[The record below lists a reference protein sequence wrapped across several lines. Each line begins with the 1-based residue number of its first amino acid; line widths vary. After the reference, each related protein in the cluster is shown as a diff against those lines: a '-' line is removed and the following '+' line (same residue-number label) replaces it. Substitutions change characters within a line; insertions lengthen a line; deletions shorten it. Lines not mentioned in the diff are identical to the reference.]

1 MSQVKVIGISG
12 SPRKKGH
19 TAVMVQE
26 ALKAASEIENVTTE
40 YFTVAELNVK
50 PCRSCSNKAGELIC
64 ATRKCIINDD
74 MTNMLYEKLL
84 EADGIIIGSPV
95 YFGSISAQLKAILD
109 RTINIKMR
117 KLWLRHKVGAA
128 ITVAAHRH
136 GGQEATIQAINSYFM
151 INAMIIASD
160 GPPSLS
166 EYSQWSSTTY
176 DNESAKNTPAIWGRA
191 HFPGGF
197 AEPNFGAIE
206 QDKMSIINA
215 QGTGRNVAMIAS
227 WIKAHRPEL
236 KRETYPLFVGRE
248 VTDIETNES

>member
-1 MSQVKVIGISG
+1 MNEVKIIGISG

-26 ALKAASEIENVTTE
+26 ALKAASKVENVKTE
-40 YFTVAELNVK
+40 YFTVAELNIE

-64 ATRKCIINDD
+64 AKRPCIIKDD

-84 EADGIIIGSPV
+84 EADGIILGSPV

-136 GGQEATIQAINSYFM
+136 GGQETTIQAINSYFM
-151 INAMIIASD
+151 INGMIIASD
-160 GPPSLS
+160 GAPNIE
-166 EYSQWSSTTY
+166 EYKYWANETY
-176 DNESAKNTPAIWGRA
+176 DNKSAENTPNIWGRA

-197 AEPNFGAIE
+197 AEPNYGAIE
-206 QDKMSIINA
+206 HDKMAIINA
-215 QGTGRNVAMIAS
+215 QGTGYNVATIAS

-236 KRETYPLFVGRE
+236 KRETYPIFVGKE
-248 VTDIETNES
+248 VNDTESID